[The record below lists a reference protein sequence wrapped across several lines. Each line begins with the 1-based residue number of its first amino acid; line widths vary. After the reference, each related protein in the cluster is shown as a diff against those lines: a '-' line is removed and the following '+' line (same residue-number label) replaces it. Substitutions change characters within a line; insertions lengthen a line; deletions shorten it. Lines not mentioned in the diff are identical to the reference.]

1 VQDPTRLAGRAS
13 FILAQQLLTKVFKI
27 RPNAQQQSFL
37 ERLQV
42 DIIPGDRP
50 GTQDISARFSLTN
63 NWQLIGDFGQSGNV
77 SGRLRYLIRFR

>member
-1 VQDPTRLAGRAS
+1 
-13 FILAQQLLTKVFKI
+13 
-27 RPNAQQQSFL
+27 L